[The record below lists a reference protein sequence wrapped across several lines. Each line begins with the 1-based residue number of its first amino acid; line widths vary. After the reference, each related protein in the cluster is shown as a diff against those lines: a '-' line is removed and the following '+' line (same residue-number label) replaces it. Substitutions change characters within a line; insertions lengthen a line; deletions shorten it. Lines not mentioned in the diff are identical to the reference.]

1 MASTDRTPA
10 AKRVPMDSMRK
21 TALVAGVLYVIT
33 FLASIP
39 AVFLLG
45 PVLTDPNYITSA
57 GADTQVMLG
66 AALDLVTALAGIGTA
81 IALFSVVRR
90 QHEGLAL
97 GFVTTRLVE
106 GAVIVI
112 GVMSIL
118 AVVTLRQPGAT
129 GVEATSL
136 AITGHAL
143 VAVRDWTFIVG
154 PTLMAGL
161 NALML
166 APLMYRSGLVPRVIP
181 AAGLVGGP
189 LLIASTIGILLG
201 VNELGT
207 VWAGL
212 ATAPI
217 FFWELSLGL
226 WMTFKGFRKDAP
238 LMVAAAA
245 EAASPERPAGV
256 ARASVG
262 IATNAGAASAS

>member
-1 MASTDRTPA
+1 
-10 AKRVPMDSMRK
+10 MRK

-45 PVLTDPNYITSA
+45 PVLTDPSYITSA
-57 GADTQVMLG
+57 GADTQVSLG
-66 AALDLVTALAGIGTA
+66 AMLDLVTALAGIGTA
-81 IALFSVVRR
+81 VALFSIVRR
-90 QHEGLAL
+90 QHEGLAI

-106 GAVIVI
+106 GAVIAI

-129 GVEATSL
+129 GVEAISL
-136 AITGHAL
+136 LITGHAL

-181 AAGLVGGP
+181 AAGLVGAP
-189 LLIASTIGILLG
+189 LLISAAIGILLG
-201 VNELGT
+201 VNQLGT
-207 VWAGL
+207 LWTGL

-226 WMTFKGFRKDAP
+226 WMIFKGFRKDAP
-238 LMVAAAA
+238 LMVEAAADTT
-245 EAASPERPAGV
+245 SQIG
-256 ARASVG
+256 SVS
-262 IATNAGAASAS
+262 AVPSRTAVPTTAGAA